1 MNHFVGA
8 GNDMLDHRNPS
19 AGCTKWGNKTTTAI
33 PERQSPFYTH
43 AYTYKYNPVFKIFYH
58 SALKHLISMFIK

>member
-43 AYTYKYNPVFKIFYH
+43 AYTYKYNPVF
-58 SALKHLISMFIK
+58 SIS